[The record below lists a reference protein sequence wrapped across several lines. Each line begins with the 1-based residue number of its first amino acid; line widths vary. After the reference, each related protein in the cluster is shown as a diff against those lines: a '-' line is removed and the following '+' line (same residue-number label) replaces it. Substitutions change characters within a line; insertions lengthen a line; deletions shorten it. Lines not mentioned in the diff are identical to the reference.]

1 MRSRLRWALV
11 GTVALAAAALWW
23 PAQRATTVQAVRRDP
38 GQPGEAGPSSGTADL
53 ELAPLPRELAPWQI
67 EPASRDPFAPVAP
80 PAQPVVAAPVAP
92 APVVLTPPPPPP
104 PAAPGINLRYLGRM
118 TTPEG
123 RHVVLLARGDA
134 ALTVQV
140 GTTLEEG
147 YVVQAVGS
155 DAVRLVY
162 PPLGT
167 VVDVPIPTPQ
177 PQPQP

>member
-1 MRSRLRWALV
+1 M
-11 GTVALAAAALWW
+11 
-23 PAQRATTVQAVRRDP
+23 
-38 GQPGEAGPSSGTADL
+38 
-53 ELAPLPRELAPWQI
+53 
-67 EPASRDPFAPVAP
+67 
-80 PAQPVVAAPVAP
+80 
-92 APVVLTPPPPPP
+92 VLTPPPAPPP

-147 YVVQAVGS
+147 YVVQTIGS

-167 VVDVPIPTPQ
+167 VVDVPIPQ
-177 PQPQP
+177 PQPSSADR